1 MTWDPPQTRL
11 LYLEDEPVIA
21 LETAEVLRELGFSA
35 VTTTATLSAAQQA
48 VRERM
53 PDLALL
59 DVSLARGES
68 ALDLARELLE
78 QGVPVV
84 LATGYSAEEIAA
96 DPRADFLEKPFG
108 SEDLEAALRRALR
121 RR

>member
-1 MTWDPPQTRL
+1 MTWNPPETRL

-21 LETAEVLRELGFSA
+21 LETVEVLRELGFRA

-48 VRERM
+48 LRDGM

-96 DPRADFLEKPFG
+96 DPRADVLEKPFG
-108 SEDLEAALRRALR
+108 SEDLEAALRRALQR
-121 RR
+121 R